1 LCSPVQ
7 TEDLEDTVTSICVF
21 CGSSLGDNEDYA
33 RAARDVGTAVAELN
47 MKLVYGGG
55 RRGLMGILANA
66 ALDAGAPVV
75 GVITRHLVD
84 RELAHQELTALH
96 VVEDMHSRK
105 AAMAALADGF
115 IAMPGGFGTLEE
127 ILEVLSWSQLG
138 LHAKPVGFLEVAA
151 FWKPL
156 LAFFD
161 RQVEAGFVSPESRRR
176 LFYAEQAATLLS
188 EMSETTNHT

>member
-1 LCSPVQ
+1 M
-7 TEDLEDTVTSICVF
+7 TSICVF